1 MPVLPE
7 RMCCGFLFPYSVFIL
22 RGYKNVASK
31 SMTIS
36 SLNGLPTMRTS
47 LPVISPVISRNT
59 IVQTGTM
66 PLLQSRMTPVSRN
79 PSAASLTVRVMVRS
93 LIFLFF

>member
-1 MPVLPE
+1 MPTLPE

-31 SMTIS
+31 SMVTS
-36 SLNGLPTMRTS
+36 SLNS
-47 LPVISPVISRNT
+47 FPVISPIRSRNT
-59 IVQTGTM
+59 IVHTGTM